1 MNGSKTERHTAPPQT
16 DGGTTV
22 AYAEAS
28 KAGRAGAEAL
38 EAALHDP
45 ALLPSALHAP
55 AVTRNGESR
64 SAPWSARG
72 VTPPMARRVYAY
84 ASAQYLGG
92 YSKVEAGSRWTRSSG
107 QAPHLP
113 LIRQTCR
120 ALGLD
125 ERSGS
130 NRRKVGATY
139 GYLDALGVFAY
150 EPGKGDRYAYLAYGP
165 VALEGRSLAAPAHRV
180 SGGIAQRRATGSSP
194 AAGYTKRGSLREE
207 NTLPA
212 TSQREPVAANG
223 KRETSNTEKQK
234 PEQRLTRAGGVFLDT
249 LVKAVG
255 GYGRHLGQR
264 LEQERYRDHAA
275 LLSQARKWGALVDQ
289 SGVKRDAHL
298 RAISRLHLGE
308 ANLDAADRL
317 PSLLAH
323 LLGKHYE
330 EARDYLARHRAA
342 EERQE
347 WQQQERER
355 QERHAA
361 EARHAEAAGVALHD
375 PESETVLRGG
385 AEPSTLA
392 APLAAALAHLY
403 PEPAALDLPE
413 GETVGADPRTTVAA
427 AAIAAGSAVAEVRP
441 AYETGEPL
449 RSRLILDAVRHGA
462 AHGYGIPEEEAV
474 AVHAHYLG
482 LRQAGDLDPETDL
495 AEVQEALGRPLA
507 LAEVALYG
515 LSLTV
520 PAGAWE
526 DAVARA
532 REPQTYSGGAAYPE
546 PVEVREVSLAGT
558 AVAP

>member
-1 MNGSKTERHTAPPQT
+1 METSKRERHSAPPPT

-38 EAALHDP
+38 EAALQDP

-55 AVTRNGESR
+55 SVTRNGESR
-64 SAPWSARG
+64 SAPWASRG

-125 ERSGS
+125 ERSAS

-180 SGGIAQRRATGSSP
+180 SGGIAQRRAIGSSP
-194 AAGYTKRGSLREE
+194 AAGYTKRGSIREE
-207 NTLPA
+207 KTLP
-212 TSQREPVAANG
+212 TRSQRDPVAA
-223 KRETSNTEKQK
+223 KTERSERETSNTGKTK
-234 PEQRLTRAGGVFLDT
+234 SNASGIRLTRAGSLYLDA
-249 LVKAVG
+249 LAEQLG
-255 GYGRHLGQR
+255 RYGARYPRRLAEEGYRDHGALIAQANAHGGLAEPHGEHGYGIAVRALDLGQR
-264 LEQERYRDHAA
+264 D
-275 LLSQARKWGALVDQ
+275 
-289 SGVKRDAHL
+289 
-298 RAISRLHLGE
+298 
-308 ANLDAADRL
+308 NLD
-317 PSLLAH
+317 
-323 LLGKHYE
+323 K
-330 EARDYLARHRAA
+330 
-342 EERQE
+342 
-347 WQQQERER
+347 
-355 QERHAA
+355 
-361 EARHAEAAGVALHD
+361 AGDL
-375 PESETVLRGG
+375 S
-385 AEPSTLA
+385 STLA
-392 APLAAALAHLY
+392 AIMRERRSEVEARLAPREPAYETYTEPETVPYETYESGYGEYAYEEEPVAVPVVEPAPLAATLAHLY
-403 PEPAALDLPE
+403 PEPEPVALDLPE

-427 AAIAAGSAVAEVRP
+427 AAIAAGSAIAEFRP

-474 AVHAHYLG
+474 ALHAHYLD
-482 LRQAGDLDPETDL
+482 LRQAGALDPETDL
-495 AEVQEALGRPLA
+495 YEVQTALGRPLA

-520 PAGAWE
+520 PAAEWE

-532 REPQTYSGGAAYPE
+532 REPQTYTGGAAYPE
-546 PVEVREVSLAGT
+546 PVEVREVALAGT